1 MSRRSIRI
9 VGASKG
15 ALVSGLLLGGALVV
29 FAFDAHAQDG
39 AASSSPV
46 ATLLAVGTLA
56 VVPLILMTTTSYV
69 KSYRRWMRG
78 SRMRE
83 AFVGAA
89 VLGVLLVIG
98 TAAPAEAQDGAA
110 TASSSQ
116 SVTTLLAV
124 GALAVVPL
132 LLMVTTSYV
141 KIAVVF
147 SILRNGLGTGQVPSG
162 TVIAALAAILSL
174 YVMAPVGEQIAE
186 EAGPAAAEIDPA
198 DPLADLEA
206 LGAAIDAGLVPLKG
220 FLERN
225 AGQRE
230 QALFLD
236 LARQARPDNQQ
247 DRVSEGDLLVLLPSF
262 LITELT
268 EAFQIGFLV
277 LLPFLVVDLVVSNV
291 LMSLGMHMMNPTQVS
306 MPFKLLLFVL
316 VDGWYLLARAL
327 VVGYS

>member
-1 MSRRSIRI
+1 MARGIGLAALPVFALLLSSS
-9 VGASKG
+9 ASAQAAVSSNDTGGTSQPVVTLVTIG
-15 ALVSGLLLGGALVV
+15 AL
-29 FAFDAHAQDG
+29 
-39 AASSSPV
+39 
-46 ATLLAVGTLA
+46 TLLPFVF
-56 VVPLILMTTTSYV
+56 MTTTSFI
-69 KSYRRWMRG
+69 KSCRRWWAG
-78 SRMRE
+78 LNSSRR
-83 AFVGAA
+83 ALVGFA
-89 VLGVLLVIG
+89 VVGVLLVVVG
-98 TAAPAEAQDGAA
+98 AAAPVQAQDGGA
-110 TASSSQ
+110 TGGSSQ
-116 SVTTLLAV
+116 PVTTLLAV

-186 EAGPAAAEIDPA
+186 EAGPAAADIDPS
-198 DPLADLEA
+198 DPLANLEA
-206 LGAAIDAGLVPLKG
+206 LGAAIEAGVVPLKA

-225 AGQRE
+225 AGERE
-230 QALFLD
+230 RALFLD
-236 LARQARPDNQQ
+236 LARDARPDDQR

-262 LITELT
+262 LVTELT

-327 VVGYS
+327 VVGYA

>member
-1 MSRRSIRI
+1 MTRLSRAVVLAGVVTSL
-9 VGASKG
+9 VGALASWSVASAKTCARWTRRPGVFGFAVATLAG
-15 ALVSGLLLGGALVV
+15 AAILLGFSAP
-29 FAFDAHAQDG
+29 AEAQG
-39 AASSSPV
+39 AASSGSQSFT
-46 ATLLAVGTLA
+46 TLIAVGALA
-56 VVPLILMTTTSYV
+56 LVPIVLMTTTS
-69 KSYRRWMRG
+69 
-78 SRMRE
+78 
-83 AFVGAA
+83 F
-89 VLGVLLVIG
+89 
-98 TAAPAEAQDGAA
+98 
-110 TASSSQ
+110 
-116 SVTTLLAV
+116 
-124 GALAVVPL
+124 
-132 LLMVTTSYV
+132 V

-186 EAGPAAAEIDPA
+186 AAGPAAADVDPT

-206 LGAAIDAGLVPLKG
+206 LGAAIEAGVGPLKA

-225 AGQRE
+225 AGERE

-236 LARQARPDNQQ
+236 LARQARPDDQQ

-262 LITELT
+262 LVTELT

-291 LMSLGMHMMNPTQVS
+291 LMSLGMHMLNPTQIS

-327 VVGYS
+327 VVGYA